1 MQKTLAMKL
10 LEGKKIPYEPFTY
23 PTTERDA
30 AVIATHFGVDP
41 ALVYKTL
48 VVDRPA
54 PQKPLLV
61 LVAANR
67 QLDLAKLARVT
78 GDKKLKMATHGRAE
92 ELTGLQVGG
101 ISPLAL
107 LNQGFQVYLDDPARQ
122 LSHIFISAGQ
132 RGINLK
138 VPVEPVAKLIR
149 ARYADVGTD
158 EG

>member
-10 LEGKKIPYEPFTY
+10 LEGKKIPYEPVTY

-30 AVIATHFGVDP
+30 AIIAHHFGVDP

-48 VVDRPA
+48 VVDRPT

-61 LVAANR
+61 MVAANR
-67 QLDLAKLARVT
+67 QLDLKKLAKAT
-78 GDKKLKMATHGRAE
+78 GDKKLKMATHARAE

-107 LNQGFQVYLDDPARQ
+107 LNKGFQVMVDQPARD
-122 LSHIFISAGQ
+122 LTHLFVSAGE

-138 VPVEPVAKLIR
+138 VPVKPVVKLIGG
-149 ARYADVGTD
+149 RYADVSSS
-158 EG
+158 EE

>member
-1 MQKTLAMKL
+1 MNKTLAMKL

-23 PTTERDA
+23 PNTERDA

-48 VVDRPA
+48 VVDRPT

-61 LVAANR
+61 LVAANQ
-67 QLDLAKLARVT
+67 QLDLKKLAQAT
-78 GDKKLKMATHGRAE
+78 GDKKLKMATHARAE

-107 LNQGFQVYLDDPARQ
+107 LNKGFQIIVDQPARA
-122 LSHIFISAGQ
+122 LPHFFISAGE
-132 RGINLK
+132 RGINLR
-138 VPVEPVAKLIR
+138 VPVAPVVKLVG
-149 ARYADVGTD
+149 ARYAPISAG
-158 EG
+158 

>member
-1 MQKTLAMKL
+1 MEKTLAMKL
-10 LEGKKIPYEPFTY
+10 LEGKKIAYEPFTY
-23 PTTERDA
+23 PNTERDA
-30 AVIATHFGVDP
+30 EVIAVHFGVDP

-67 QLDLAKLARVT
+67 QLDLKKLAKVT

-92 ELTGLQVGG
+92 ELTQLQVGG

-107 LNQGFQVYLDDPARQ
+107 LNKGFQIIVDQPARD
-122 LSHIFISAGQ
+122 LSHFFISSGQ

-138 VPVEPVAKLIR
+138 VPVKPVVKL
-149 ARYADVGTD
+149 VGGRFAAVS
-158 EG
+158 E